1 MGMFEDLSNDVFR
14 FMSGEWTA
22 QDAYVVPEAS
32 ALRLGNHAKTL
43 TAVVLYADISDSTL
57 LVDKY
62 KPQLVAA
69 MFKAF
74 LHCAARIVKSEGGE
88 IVSYDGDRIMAVYI
102 GDNMTHQAV
111 RSALRLNHS
120 IANIVNKNIKYQLNS
135 GYELKHVVGIDAGKL
150 FVSRIGVR
158 GDNDLVWIG
167 SPANYAA
174 KMSSFNGYKTY
185 ITERAL
191 MRLSVD
197 YRERFSWQRLV
208 WTPYV
213 GAEKINIY
221 ATNELMSLS

>member
-1 MGMFEDLSNDVFR
+1 MGMFEDLSSDVSR
-14 FMSGEWTA
+14 FMSGEWDT
-22 QDAYVVPEAS
+22 QNAYVVPEAS

-43 TAVVLYADISDSTL
+43 KAVVLYADISDSTS
-57 LVDKY
+57 LVDKHQ
-62 KPQLVAA
+62 PRLVAA

-74 LHCAARIVKSEGGE
+74 LHCAARIIKSEGGE
-88 IVSYDGDRIMAVYI
+88 IVSYDGDRVMAVYI
-102 GDNMTHQAV
+102 GDHMTHQAV
-111 RSALRLNHS
+111 RSALRLNYS
-120 IANIVNKNIKYQLNS
+120 VANIVNKNIKHQLKS
-135 GYELKHVVGIDAGKL
+135 GYELKHVVGIDAGSL

-191 MRLSVD
+191 KRLSGD
-197 YRERFSWQRLV
+197 YRERFSWKRLV

-213 GAEKINIY
+213 GSDKIYVY